1 MNPNQETMNPSAAAD
16 LPQAAPTLPPEGVVD
31 QLRATRAQIGE
42 ITPLT
47 VAQRRALRGRIRTSN
62 PIEQASINVLGALD
76 NVSQAVGQQADAVRQ
91 LQDETNRWTAVEDE
105 LRTMLNGI
113 SGANLIR
120 RYRVS
125 LIAGQA
131 YNIGSQL
138 ARDPANAVLVP
149 HVQEVKRLRSFQR
162 RHKKASPAPGS
173 QQSPE
178 PGVPPVVSDSPQ
190 M

>member
-16 LPQAAPTLPPEGVVD
+16 SPQPAPTLSPEGVVD

-42 ITPLT
+42 LTPLT
-47 VAQRRALRGRIRTSN
+47 VAQRKALQGRIRTSN
-62 PIEQASINVLGALD
+62 PILQASINVIGALD
-76 NVSQAVGQQADAVRQ
+76 SVAQAIGQPADDMR
-91 LQDETNRWTAVEDE
+91 LLCDETNRWTAVEDE
-105 LRTMLNGI
+105 LRTMLNGV

-120 RYRVS
+120 RHRLF

-149 HVQEVKRLRSFQR
+149 HVQEIKRLRSFLR
-162 RHKKASPAPGS
+162 RKKASPAQGS
-173 QQSPE
+173 PASPE
-178 PGVPPVVSDSPQ
+178 PGVLVAASETPQ